1 MTTANTKIPTRG
13 ERNNN
18 PGNIERNTIRWLGMA
33 GIQSDSRFCSF
44 TTPAYGIRALGKL
57 VTNYYR
63 NYKLNTIAKIIN
75 RWAPAIENNT
85 DAYIIAVSTACSLG
99 KDDLITILTPAL
111 LMLIVKA
118 IITHENGRCIYTDA
132 DITSAL
138 LIK

>member
-1 MTTANTKIPTRG
+1 MNTLNTNLPTRG

-18 PGNIERNTIRWLGMA
+18 PGNIDRNTIKWVGMS
-33 GIQSDSRFCSF
+33 GIQADSRFCSF
-44 TTPAYGIRALGKL
+44 TTPAYGIRAIGKL

-63 NYKLNTIAKIIN
+63 MYKLNTIAKIIN
-75 RWAPAIENNT
+75 RWAPVVENNT
-85 DAYIIAVSTACSLG
+85 DAYIKAVCLACNLN
-99 KDDLITILTPAL
+99 KDDLISILTPAL

-132 DITSAL
+132 DITTAL

>member
-1 MTTANTKIPTRG
+1 MTTVNTKIPTRG

-18 PGNIERNTIRWLGMA
+18 PGNIERNTIKWLGMS

-57 VTNYYR
+57 VTNYYH

-85 DAYIIAVSTACSLG
+85 DAYINAVSTACSLIFYCWRPSINN
-99 KDDLITILTPAL
+99 LCYSIQF
-111 LMLIVKA
+111 
-118 IITHENGRCIYTDA
+118 IITVVISNQLTYCTNTIGRSCE
-132 DITSAL
+132 
-138 LIK
+138 